1 MIITVLGPVC
11 LGCGWLAAW
20 GKLLCRE
27 SCCAEKAAVLSLTVW
42 LLDWLASCMLRNC
55 LKYPHSS
62 ENMYNRRLKC
72 IIVLTAKYYEYTQI
86 NKKIKTPKIDLSV

>member
-1 MIITVLGPVC
+1 MGRAV
-11 LGCGWLAAW
+11 LAAW

-42 LLDWLASCMLRNC
+42 LLSWLASCMLRNC
-55 LKYPHSS
+55 LKYPHSY

-72 IIVLTAKYYEYTQI
+72 IIVLTAKYHEYTQ
-86 NKKIKTPKIDLSV
+86 NKQENKDSKN